1 MMFFTHRVRAC
12 VSEKRES
19 GPKWMSRSSSPQ
31 DVRGGNTNTASD
43 CAAADPP
50 PEYVHTGT
58 FHPRLSAGSWPPPPP
73 PLLSSSLL
81 RRLAGCVLKCE
92 NPGALP
98 TNVLAPQITK
108 MNVAACLLSHKNDA
122 RLLSPLVQPPP
133 LKECTSLFTR
143 LPVPDFSPANTDA
156 ILAPP
161 PAPFDLIKGIR
172 LITRRMQ
179 V

>member
-1 MMFFTHRVRAC
+1 
-12 VSEKRES
+12 
-19 GPKWMSRSSSPQ
+19 MSRSSSPQ

-43 CAAADPP
+43 CAAANPP

-58 FHPRLSAGSWPPPPP
+58 FHPRLSPGSWPP
-73 PLLSSSLL
+73 LSSSLL

-92 NPGALP
+92 NAGALP

-161 PAPFDLIKGIR
+161 VLFDLIKGIR

>member
-1 MMFFTHRVRAC
+1 MDVTLLQSSGRSEEETQTPPLTVLPPTHRL
-12 VSEKRES
+12 STFPP
-19 GPKWMSRSSSPQ
+19 GPFTP
-31 DVRGGNTNTASD
+31 D
-43 CAAADPP
+43 CQQA
-50 PEYVHTGT
+50 VG
-58 FHPRLSAGSWPPPPP
+58 RPPP
-73 PLLSSSLL
+73 PLPPSSSSLL

-108 MNVAACLLSHKNDA
+108 MNAAACLLSHKNDA

-161 PAPFDLIKGIR
+161 PVLFDLIKGIR